1 MKTLSA
7 VLFLVLLC
15 SVQLVYSNTPGLS
28 VPCCV
33 NYYNKRIPL
42 SQIVSFSVTS
52 SSCPK
57 RALVFV
63 TNRNRSFCV
72 NPEKA
77 WVSNHVRKL
86 DNSKNTEE
94 QQHPQKQL
102 RPSITAPT
110 SSLTLKD

>member
-1 MKTLSA
+1 MKTLPA

-15 SVQLVYSNTPGLS
+15 SVQLVCSNSPGL
-28 VPCCV
+28 VVTCCV
-33 NYYNKRIPL
+33 DYYNKRIPL
-42 SQIVSFSVTS
+42 NQIVSFYETS

-63 TNRNRSFCV
+63 TKRNRSFCL
-72 NPEKA
+72 NPEEA
-77 WVSNHVRKL
+77 WVSNHVSKLGNRK
-86 DNSKNTEE
+86 STAS

-102 RPSITAPT
+102 RPSVTAPT